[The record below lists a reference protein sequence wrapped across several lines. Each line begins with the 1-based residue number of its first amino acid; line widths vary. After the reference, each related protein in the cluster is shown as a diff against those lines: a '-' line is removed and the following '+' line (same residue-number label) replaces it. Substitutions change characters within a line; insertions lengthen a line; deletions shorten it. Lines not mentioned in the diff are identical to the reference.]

1 MFSFDFV
8 YDTINIF
15 LLWIMYWVGSQVS
28 KRKHYWK
35 YCLLIILFFTLIEG
49 VRYGRGVD
57 YMHYVDVYKYD
68 LEDNQILFTSLNRFL
83 RSLGVSADYAFMVY
97 AFPFIIGAVIMLKPM
112 KKYATYIFPLFLMSL
127 ISMHEAF
134 IRQFLAVSFV
144 FMYIRLLNDEID
156 AIINRKISIK
166 KIICLISL
174 ALVAYSI
181 HSVTIIAI
189 FVVTVFMVFIKKPLP
204 WIYTVPLLLLG
215 KFVIA
220 KTFDFS
226 YLNNLLSFLGSSS
239 DKFAGYTEDAD
250 RWFSAEGMNDE
261 YTRNGA
267 IEFLETFGCC
277 ALLYLGCKILN
288 YLYDTSSSVT
298 KTNASIA
305 VRNSSLCLMVTLSNA
320 CIFGYLILETFY
332 NLEIVRRVA
341 FNWTIFWFVPMS
353 LILYYRKSKIFNTF
367 DRLLMLGFTYWLWEY
382 IRFLFVWSD
391 TPMFIWDK

>member
-8 YDTINIF
+8 YDTLNIF

-28 KRKHYWK
+28 KRKHYWR

-97 AFPFIIGAVIMLKPM
+97 AFPFIIGSLVMLKPL
-112 KKYATYIFPLFLMSL
+112 KKYACYMFPLFLMSI
-127 ISMHEAF
+127 ISIHEAF
-134 IRQFLAVSFV
+134 IRQVLALSFC
-144 FMYIRLLNDEID
+144 FMYIRLLNEEIN
-156 AIINRKISIK
+156 AIINRKISIN

-174 ALVAYSI
+174 VLVAYSI
-181 HSVTIIAI
+181 HSVTILAI
-189 FVVTVFMVFIKKPLP
+189 FVVTVLMVFIKKPLP

-215 KFVIA
+215 KFVIS
-220 KTFDFS
+220 KSFDFS
-226 YLNNLLSFLGSSS
+226 YLNDLLSFLGSSS

-250 RWFSAEGMNDE
+250 RWFSAEGMNDA

-277 ALLYLGCKILN
+277 ALLYLGRKVLIK
-288 YLYDTSSSVT
+288 LYDISSVT
-298 KTNASIA
+298 KTNASI
-305 VRNSSLCLMVTLSNA
+305 VVSNRNLCLMITLFNA
-320 CIFGYLILETFY
+320 SVIGFLILETFY

-341 FNWTIFWFVPMS
+341 YCWNIFWFVPIS

-367 DRLLMLGFTYWLWEY
+367 DRLLMLGFTYWLWEF
-382 IRFLFVWSD
+382 IRFLFVWAD

>member
-1 MFSFDFV
+1 
-8 YDTINIF
+8 
-15 LLWIMYWVGSQVS
+15 MYWVGSQVP
-28 KRKHYWK
+28 KRKHYWR

-97 AFPFIIGAVIMLKPM
+97 AFPFIIGSLVMLKPL
-112 KKYATYIFPLFLMSL
+112 KKYACYMFPLFLMSI
-127 ISMHEAF
+127 ISIHEAF
-134 IRQFLAVSFV
+134 IRQVLALSFC
-144 FMYIRLLNDEID
+144 FMYIRLLNEEIN
-156 AIINRKISIK
+156 AIINRKISIN

-174 ALVAYSI
+174 VLVAYSI

-189 FVVTVFMVFIKKPLP
+189 FVVTVLMVFIKKPLP

-215 KFVIA
+215 KFVIS
-220 KTFDFS
+220 KSFDFS
-226 YLNNLLSFLGSSS
+226 YLNDLLSFLGSSS

-250 RWFSAEGMNDE
+250 RWFSAEGMNDA

-277 ALLYLGCKILN
+277 ALLYLGRKVLIK
-288 YLYDTSSSVT
+288 LYDISSVT
-298 KTNASIA
+298 KTNASI
-305 VRNSSLCLMVTLSNA
+305 VVSNRNLCLMITLFNA
-320 CIFGYLILETFY
+320 SVIGFLILETFY

-341 FNWTIFWFVPMS
+341 YCWNIFWFVPIS

-367 DRLLMLGFTYWLWEY
+367 DRLLMLGFTYWLWEF
-382 IRFLFVWSD
+382 IRFLFVWAD

>member
-1 MFSFDFV
+1 
-8 YDTINIF
+8 
-15 LLWIMYWVGSQVS
+15 MYWVGSQVS
-28 KRKHYWK
+28 KRKHYWR

-97 AFPFIIGAVIMLKPM
+97 AFPFIIGSLVMLKPL
-112 KKYATYIFPLFLMSL
+112 KKYACYMFPLFLMSI
-127 ISMHEAF
+127 ISIHEAF
-134 IRQFLAVSFV
+134 IRQVLALSFC
-144 FMYIRLLNDEID
+144 FMYIRLLNEEIN
-156 AIINRKISIK
+156 AIINRKISIN

-174 ALVAYSI
+174 VLVAYSI
-181 HSVTIIAI
+181 HSVTILAI
-189 FVVTVFMVFIKKPLP
+189 FVVTVLMVFIKKPLP

-215 KFVIA
+215 KFVIS
-220 KTFDFS
+220 KSFDFS
-226 YLNNLLSFLGSSS
+226 YLNDLLSFLGSSS

-250 RWFSAEGMNDE
+250 RWFSAEGMNDA

-277 ALLYLGCKILN
+277 ALLYLGRKVLIK
-288 YLYDTSSSVT
+288 LYDISSVT
-298 KTNASIA
+298 KTNASI
-305 VRNSSLCLMVTLSNA
+305 VVSNRNLCLMITLFNA
-320 CIFGYLILETFY
+320 SVIGFLILETFY

-341 FNWTIFWFVPMS
+341 YCWNIFWFVPIS

-367 DRLLMLGFTYWLWEY
+367 DRLLMLGFTYWLWEF
-382 IRFLFVWSD
+382 IRFLFVWAD